1 MRAVL
6 IIALVCA
13 LPTSPASGRE
23 RGWRE
28 AATPDDRRR
37 LRGWR
42 NAWMAALPA
51 ARAGG
56 GASTIA
62 ADPALFDPDRA
73 LRDPVPPPGLY
84 GCRTIKLGSQGGRGP
99 AFVVYDRFRCRV
111 WENGRFS
118 KLDGSQR
125 PVGAIHPD
133 TTGRAV
139 FLGTLML
146 GEERKPIKYGR
157 DRERDMVGVVERI
170 GPARWRMV
178 FPYPRF
184 ESLVDVIELVPDSV
198 GAAGSVGA
206 TGGGT
211 TASLGATG
219 AAGRGGSA
227 AR

>member
-1 MRAVL
+1 MRVALILAAVL
-6 IIALVCA
+6 ATPVV
-13 LPTSPASGRE
+13 PAGGDERA

-28 AATPDDRRR
+28 LATPDDRRR

-42 NAWMAALPA
+42 SAWMAALPT

-56 GASTIA
+56 GGAAIA

-73 LRDPVPPPGLY
+73 LRDATPPPGLY
-84 GCRTIKLGSQGGRGP
+84 RCRTITLGSQGAVGP
-99 AFVVYDRFRCRV
+99 AFVASDRFRCRV

-125 PVGAIHPD
+125 PVGSIHPD
-133 TTGRAV
+133 TTARAV

-146 GEERKPIKYGR
+146 GEERKPIRYGR
-157 DRERDMVGVVERI
+157 DRERDMVGAVERI

-178 FPYPRF
+178 LPYPRF
-184 ESLVDVIELVPDSV
+184 ESVLDLIELVPESV
-198 GAAGSVGA
+198 GT

-211 TASLGATG
+211 TASVGATG
-219 AAGRGGSA
+219 GAGSGGSA

>member
-1 MRAVL
+1 MRAAL
-6 IIALVCA
+6 ILALALAA
-13 LPTSPASGRE
+13 LPVASGNGQERA

-28 AATPDDRRR
+28 LATPDDRRR

-42 NAWMAALPA
+42 SAWMAALPA

-56 GASTIA
+56 GGVAIA

-73 LRDPVPPPGLY
+73 LRDPTPPPGLY
-84 GCRTIKLGSQGGRGP
+84 GCRTIKLGTQGGGP
-99 AFVVYDRFRCRV
+99 TFVAYGRFRCRV

-125 PVGAIHPD
+125 PVGSIYPD

-139 FLGTLML
+139 FLGVLML
-146 GEERKPIKYGR
+146 GDERKPIRYGR

-184 ESLVDVIELVPDSV
+184 ESLVDVIELVPDKV
-198 GAAGSVGA
+198 GT

-219 AAGRGGSA
+219 GAGSGGSA

>member
-1 MRAVL
+1 VDGRVRAAL
-6 IIALVCA
+6 ILAAALA
-13 LPTSPASGRE
+13 LPIAPADGQERA

-28 AATPDDRRR
+28 LATPDDRRR

-42 NAWMAALPA
+42 SAWMAALPA
-51 ARAGG
+51 ARVGG
-56 GASTIA
+56 GGVAIA

-73 LRDPVPPPGLY
+73 LRDPTPPPGLY
-84 GCRTIKLGSQGGRGP
+84 GCRTIKLGTQGGGP
-99 AFVVYDRFRCRV
+99 TFVAYDRFRCRV

-125 PVGAIHPD
+125 PVGSIYPG

-139 FLGTLML
+139 FLGVLML
-146 GEERKPIKYGR
+146 GEERKPIRYGR

-184 ESLVDVIELVPDSV
+184 ESLVDVIELVPDK
-198 GAAGSVGA
+198 VGA

-219 AAGRGGSA
+219 GAGSGGSA